1 MAQHQDHHEVDAHT
15 GVSTTGHEWDGI
27 RELNTPLPRWWLG
40 IFYATIVW
48 SVGYWVVYPAWP
60 LITGATQGVIGYAS
74 RIEIAKDLALLQQ
87 HRASQSSGLAEAS
100 LEQIKADPSLF
111 RIAMAQGKA
120 AFGDN
125 CAACHGVG
133 GAGSKGY
140 PNLNDDDWLWGGSLA
155 EIHQTLQNGIRVA
168 GNAETRISQMPAFGK
183 DGVLKPA
190 EIRAVA
196 NHVRELA
203 GLPTEANADLAKG
216 RELFATNCAAC
227 HGVGGAG
234 SKGYPNLNDDDWL
247 WGGSLAEIHQTLQN
261 GIRVAGNAETRIS
274 QMPAFGKDGVLK
286 PAEIRAVANHVRE
299 LAGLSTEPTADLA
312 KGRELFATNCA
323 ACHGDA
329 GKGNK
334 ELGAPNLTD
343 AISLYGMDLA
353 SLTETITN
361 SRAGVMP
368 AWGQRLDPTTVK
380 ALTIYVHSL
389 GGGQ

>member
-1 MAQHQDHHEVDAHT
+1 MAQHQDNHEVDAHT

-60 LITGATQGVIGYAS
+60 LITTTTQGVIGYAS
-74 RIEIAKDLALLQQ
+74 RNDIARDLALLQQ
-87 HRASQSSGLAEAS
+87 QRAGQAKGLTEAS

-133 GAGSKGY
+133 GGGAKGY
-140 PNLNDDDWLWGGSLA
+140 PNLNDDEWLWGGSLG

-190 EIRAVA
+190 EIRVVA
-196 NHVRELA
+196 NHVRALA
-203 GLPTEANADLAKG
+203 GLPTEQGVDLAKG
-216 RELFATNCAAC
+216 
-227 HGVGGAG
+227 
-234 SKGYPNLNDDDWL
+234 P
-247 WGGSLAEIHQTLQN
+247 
-261 GIRVAGNAETRIS
+261 
-274 QMPAFGKDGVLK
+274 
-286 PAEIRAVANHVRE
+286 
-299 LAGLSTEPTADLA
+299 
-312 KGRELFATNCA
+312 ELFATNCA

-343 AISLYGMDLA
+343 AISLYGMDMA
-353 SLTETITN
+353 SLTETLTN

-380 ALTIYVHSL
+380 ALTLYVHSL

>member
-1 MAQHQDHHEVDAHT
+1 MNKHHDTDHDIDAHT
-15 GVSTTGHEWDGI
+15 GQTTTGHEWDGI

-48 SVGYWVVYPAWP
+48 SLGYWVVYPAWP
-60 LITGATQGVIGYAS
+60 LISGATQGVIGYAS
-74 RIEIAKDLALLQQ
+74 RIEIAQDLALLQQ
-87 HRASQSSGLAEAS
+87 HRATQASGLAEAS

-133 GAGSKGY
+133 GAGAKGY

-155 EIHQTLQNGIRVA
+155 QIQQTLEHGIRVA
-168 GNAETRISQMPAFGK
+168 GNNDTRISLMPAFGK
-183 DGVLKPA
+183 DGMLKPA

-203 GLPTEANADLAKG
+203 GLPTEPKADLAKG
-216 RELFATNCAAC
+216 RELFAA
-227 HGVGGAG
+227 
-234 SKGYPNLNDDDWL
+234 
-247 WGGSLAEIHQTLQN
+247 
-261 GIRVAGNAETRIS
+261 
-274 QMPAFGKDGVLK
+274 
-286 PAEIRAVANHVRE
+286 
-299 LAGLSTEPTADLA
+299 
-312 KGRELFATNCA
+312 NCA
-323 ACHGDA
+323 ACHGDT

-334 ELGAPNLTD
+334 ELGAPDLSD
-343 AISLYGMDLA
+343 AISLYGMDVA
-353 SLTETITN
+353 SLTETIAN

-368 AWGQRLDPTTVK
+368 AWGQRLDPTTLK